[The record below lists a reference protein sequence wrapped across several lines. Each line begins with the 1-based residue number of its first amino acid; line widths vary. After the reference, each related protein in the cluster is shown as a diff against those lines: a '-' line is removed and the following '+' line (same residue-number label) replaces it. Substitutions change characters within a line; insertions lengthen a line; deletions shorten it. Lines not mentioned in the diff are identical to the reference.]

1 MTDQAPRTGLG
12 STAARN
18 SFATVAVR
26 LSNLLVGMILTPFL
40 LHGIGPELYGV
51 LVVTTS
57 TYDYLS
63 LLRGGLGGALRRF
76 VTLYHHAGDHE
87 KAHQYYAAG
96 FWWAALLR
104 GGIFLIGLVLAAPLT
119 GFLRV
124 SASARADCALGIA
137 LLITG
142 TVVLDTSTMLEI
154 PSYATAKTA
163 GLSVAKGAVSWLR
176 VGLTVLAFR
185 LMGASLSVAGIAGIG
200 TAVVSTI
207 LIGILAQRTGVVGAA
222 FPKPQFGAPDVRREL
237 FRYGGLSLLNQAAEL
252 LYLTTDHLLIG
263 RFFGAGAVTH
273 YSMGARWYPL
283 IYSFIV
289 VPITAMTP
297 LFTSLEARGERER
310 SKGALRRIV
319 GVAAVMG
326 ITVCLVP
333 CIIGDLFLNAWVGP
347 QYRDSVNYLIVML
360 APLTIDVAAAPVWMI
375 LYARGRIGAIVTL
388 IVPIA
393 LGNVALSIILG
404 LGFHMGP
411 LGFAI
416 GNGAAM
422 IARNVAL
429 FILLKRRPDPHI
441 PPMRVA
447 MQPLVPA
454 LLGGLPGLVL
464 LYFGRGLLAG
474 GLPRVIAGGT
484 LGGIVCLTGSLL
496 ATFGPRGIRELFRTA
511 MSAFSRSRRSS
522 GTGGE
527 GTPPAAPAAE

>member
-1 MTDQAPRTGLG
+1 MSEPARGTGLA

-51 LVVTTS
+51 LVVTSS

-63 LLRGGLGGALRRF
+63 LLRGGVGGALRRF
-76 VTLYHHAGDHE
+76 VTLYHHAGEHE
-87 KAHQYYAAG
+87 KARQYYAAG
-96 FWWAALLR
+96 FWWAGLLR

-124 SASARADCALGIA
+124 SAASRADCALGIA

-142 TVVLDTSTMLEI
+142 TVILDTSTMLEI
-154 PSYATAKTA
+154 PSYATARTA
-163 GLSVAKGAVSWLR
+163 GLSLAKGAVTWLR

-185 LMGASLSVAGIAGIG
+185 LMGPSLSVAGIAAIG
-200 TAVVSTI
+200 TAVVSTL
-207 LIGILAQRTGVVGAA
+207 LIGIIAQRAGVVGAA
-222 FPKPQFGAPDVRREL
+222 FPRPQFGAPDVRREL

-252 LYLTTDHLLIG
+252 LYLTTDNLLIG

-283 IYSFIV
+283 IYTFIV
-289 VPITAMTP
+289 VPITALTP
-297 LFTSLEARGERER
+297 LFTSLDARGEMER
-310 SKGALRRIV
+310 ARAALRRIV
-319 GVAAVMG
+319 GVASVLG
-326 ITVCLVP
+326 VTVCLVP

-360 APLTIDVAAAPVWMI
+360 APLTLDVAAAPVWMI

-393 LGNVALSIILG
+393 LGNVALSIVLG

-429 FILLKRRPDPHI
+429 FMLLKRRPDAHI
-441 PPMRVA
+441 PPMRIA
-447 MQPLVPA
+447 MAPLLPA
-454 LLGGLPGLVL
+454 LLGALPGLLL

-474 GLPRVIAGGT
+474 GLPRVITGGAI
-484 LGGIVCLTGSLL
+484 GGVVCLVGSLL
-496 ATFGPRGIRELFRTA
+496 ATFGPRGIGELARTA
-511 MSAFSRSRRSS
+511 RSAFGSNRRPA
-522 GTGGE
+522 GDAGE
-527 GTPPAAPAAE
+527 GTPPSIPTGK